1 MLDMAQF
8 IDLSLNHMSSVS
20 DRNKYDILK
29 RYVAG
34 ERDFSQINLIGINLT
49 GAVLKSVNLDLADLS
64 LTNLTKINLSDSSL
78 VQIILSQ
85 AILVNANLRR
95 SNLQQAN
102 LSEANLKQA
111 FLEEANLKEANLEG
125 AFLEGAFLHKA
136 SLQGANFRGVKLE
149 NSIVES
155 AYYDRNT
162 LFDDSFDPV
171 AAGMILLGDRQ
182 TKESPESSNSNRPEN
197 LEFLSG
203 NLAKDTQSFKA
214 FLEKERNNSFLVNK
228 ISSLLK
234 SKPPQDNKDS

>member
-1 MLDMAQF
+1 
-8 IDLSLNHMSSVS
+8 MSGVS

-34 ERDFSQINLIGINLT
+34 ERDFNQMNLVGINLT
-49 GAVLKSVNLDLADLS
+49 GAVLKSVSLNFADLS

-78 VQIILSQ
+78 VKITLSQ
-85 AILVNANLRR
+85 AMLVNANLRR
-95 SNLQQAN
+95 SNLEQAD
-102 LSEANLKQA
+102 LSEANLRKA
-111 FLEEANLKEANLEG
+111 FLEETNLKGANLRGAYLEG
-125 AFLEGAFLHKA
+125 ASLYKA
-136 SLQGANFRGVKLE
+136 SLQGANFKGAKLD

-162 LFDDSFDPV
+162 IFDESFDPV

-182 TKESPESSNSNRPEN
+182 NESSESSNSDRQEN

-203 NLAKDTQSFKA
+203 NLAKDAQSFKA

-228 ISSLLK
+228 ISALLK
-234 SKPPQDNKDS
+234 SKPPQDNDNKDG